1 MKLLLN
7 FIGAVITGLLIIG
20 LAIWIIPSTNGNTA
34 PTVVFRYTTSIPEVA
49 HMVKPG
55 DVIIDT
61 MRNPIMKV
69 ASVSI
74 HSLQSAIV
82 MPSGTIGIVDNPQVW
97 EITFKAIPFQEGII
111 PNFVIGGSIYIETP
125 RWRKLVRVIEMEG
138 RQ

>member
-7 FIGAVITGLLIIG
+7 LIGAVITGLLIVG
-20 LAIWIIPSTNGNTA
+20 LAIWIVPTTSGSMA

-82 MPSGTIGIVDNPQVW
+82 MPSGTVGIIDNPQVW
-97 EITFKAIPFQEGII
+97 EITFKATAFHEGII
-111 PNFVIGGSIYIETP
+111 PNFVIGGSLYIETP

-138 RQ
+138 GQ